1 MPSATIA
8 TIGVLVVAFSVVLTA
23 TEDECGRRFDE
34 QSSQGSLGGSD
45 VSKSAGATDRSST
58 LPLTV
63 QNIRMEAPDSFVD
76 SPSAVLRFDLFNAGV
91 TPLTAITL
99 EISVLEKSSDDRQS
113 GRPIVHPFRIRGDLV
128 LDPGYTVNFG
138 MLLRNLSSDCVC
150 IAKVDVI
157 SVRALL
163 Q

>member
-1 MPSATIA
+1 MPSATVA
-8 TIGVLVVAFSVVLTA
+8 TIGVLVVACSMVLTA
-23 TEDECGRRFDE
+23 TEDEGGRRFNE
-34 QSSQGSLGGSD
+34 QSSQGGL
-45 VSKSAGATDRSST
+45 AGRSST

-76 SPSAVLRFDLFNAGV
+76 SPAAVVRFDLFNAGV